1 LLLLLHW
8 SADENDDGSSCVA
21 GNASNNN
28 TTTKVKKKDG
38 KNDIVQN
45 SGGRVPKIRFK
56 PIVTKMLAGLYDTGS
71 RERLLVVNFV
81 VLPSEISKRLCR
93 RSKISAIPINILSI
107 ILQIFKQ

>member
-8 SADENDDGSSCVA
+8 SADENDGASSVA
-21 GNASNNN
+21 ENNVANNN

-93 RSKISAIPINILSI
+93 RSKIRAIPIYYLSYCK
-107 ILQIFKQ
+107 F